1 MRLTLIIT
9 SYNSP
14 EPLNLVLKSVEKQS
28 ILPNEIII
36 ADDGS
41 STETRKIIDSFKNN
55 TSLNIIHSWQENKGF
70 RVAISRNKAIAKSSG
85 EYIVLIDGD
94 MILHSNF
101 IEDHIRNTEKNYFV
115 QGSRVLIDRDRT
127 EIIFNSQMHPFSI
140 FSKGLRNRKNLIHS
154 NFLSK
159 LFSSKKNY
167 LEGVRSC
174 NMGFF
179 REDFININGFN
190 NDFVGWGLEDSEFVI
205 RMINSGIKRKTLRFN
220 AVQYHLWHHISSKEP
235 SNSNKSLL
243 EEAIKSNL
251 TYCKNGI
258 KQYL

>member
-9 SYNSP
+9 TYNSP
-14 EPLNLVLKSVEKQS
+14 KSLSLVLNSVKNQS
-28 ILPNEIII
+28 VLPLEIII

-41 STETRKIIDSFKNN
+41 STDTETVINSFKVKTN
-55 TSLNIIHSWQENKGF
+55 LNIIHSWQENNGF
-70 RVAISRNKAIAKSSG
+70 RAAKSRNKAIAKSSG

-94 MILHSNF
+94 MILHSSF
-101 IEDHIRNTEKNYFV
+101 IEDHIRNAEKKYFV

-127 EIIFNSQMHPFSI
+127 EIIFNSQMHSFSI

-159 LFSSKKNY
+159 IFSSKKNY

-179 REDFININGFN
+179 IQDFININGFN
-190 NDFVGWGLEDSEFVI
+190 NDFLGWGLEDSELII
-205 RMINSGIKRKTLRFN
+205 RFINSGIKRKTLRFN

-235 SNSNKSLL
+235 SNFNKSLL
-243 EEAIKSNL
+243 EEAINSNL